1 MPSVRFAISYT
12 ARNESR
18 ILPSA
23 VRYHIAAGCTRI
35 YIYWDGTTDGAELL
49 VAGYPQ
55 VIARNSIRPGEIQAP
70 PEWMAKI
77 LPWWETDMDV
87 RKIVNT
93 YYAAKSA
100 ASEGI
105 EWLGSIDP
113 DELILMGRNEEID
126 SDHVLKHLRRVPD
139 DIDQLLLPNLESVP
153 SSAESKNPFSDCT
166 YFLNRFPAT
175 EFVWRYSRAALIRAS
190 RSPKLIAWYDYFYY
204 QVRLFGA
211 LPRLMRE
218 PASDRVVPAG
228 YFLGYSSYKSIV
240 RARNYADFDFATHYW
255 KRHVRSPRNMRL
267 GNVLHFDML
276 DAAYFSAKFR
286 QRPPSEN
293 EKMFYL
299 RYRLGLIARNS
310 SESEIREFFQSYIAI
325 HDPVRIALL
334 KKRGILVEIDA
345 VSRLMKKLA
354 KGARAADEEP
364 SDTGER
370 GSSDGAGL

>member
-12 ARNESR
+12 VRNESR

-153 SSAESKNPFSDCT
+153 SSAESKNPFSI
-166 YFLNRFPAT
+166 LHIFPET
-175 EFVWRYSRAALIRAS
+175 VF
-190 RSPKLIAWYDYFYY
+190 
-204 QVRLFGA
+204 
-211 LPRLMRE
+211 
-218 PASDRVVPAG
+218 
-228 YFLGYSSYKSIV
+228 
-240 RARNYADFDFATHYW
+240 
-255 KRHVRSPRNMRL
+255 
-267 GNVLHFDML
+267 
-276 DAAYFSAKFR
+276 
-286 QRPPSEN
+286 QRPN
-293 EKMFYL
+293 LY
-299 RYRLGLIARNS
+299 G
-310 SESEIREFFQSYIAI
+310 
-325 HDPVRIALL
+325 
-334 KKRGILVEIDA
+334 
-345 VSRLMKKLA
+345 
-354 KGARAADEEP
+354 
-364 SDTGER
+364 DTR
-370 GSSDGAGL
+370 VLP